1 MEEKSIIELKK
12 VCLEKSK
19 EDEDNNE
26 SIFYYD
32 RYSRKIFDVN
42 KDGIRIYNRKAK
54 NFKSN
59 IFINLKNEYLISIS
73 VDKELK
79 YLLCLLLVQEKEKD
93 KEIEKHKLVLINS
106 AQNISC
112 DKIEDDFSFLLGMFF
127 IGKINNLI
135 NFDNNNNQ
143 NDLYDFC
150 IVHCDRVL
158 FYGIEKKS
166 NGKEYIKKLSNISI
180 SGTNLIQDFCF
191 DFKHKILCL
200 IKLDLSVSFLIL
212 SNRKNYKNVIT
223 PKVGYIKTIKER
235 SSLKGMFRRISLE
248 QKKQVKEH
256 FDNLDKYTE
265 TQFYLETI
273 YNSLYLIC
281 LCYEDNKIYFHKLEN
296 LNSLDSSISVIID
309 YPDHGRFSALQ
320 VIDNLVIVHNFLKKL
335 ITVIDIKSKI
345 HILKKFTVDFPY
357 ERNLHINGEIL
368 EERKVFSKKKL
379 INIYGGTLYNIN
391 FNGKIY
397 DEITDS
403 DFKKRNKKEK
413 NLKRE
418 KSDKKEEMNRYDIL
432 VNLLHRKG
440 TKDLILNILYRII
453 INNDERPLYIIK
465 FFKEIISLENETKEK
480 VVGIS
485 DKRLSRKDL
494 SESNSPFEVP
504 KPINIILVKKNYI
517 KQIDI
522 LINLFDKF
530 NREKEKII
538 LKNENKENIENE
550 NIENEN
556 NSIKNN
562 ILFDDNLTLR
572 IIYYMEQ
579 LYFQIKLQKM
589 ELKLCFY
596 TIILKYIKDL
606 KQKEKIIPFFIEN
619 GIPPNSSIAEY
630 LLELSLNKNDIHC
643 NIYENIGLNILG
655 KLKKHDIIIDYFF
668 KIGEVAKA
676 MNYMNETV
684 TQLTDKQI
692 EKLLKDNKD
701 IIEQNKDLLM
711 NYLK

>member
-54 NFKSN
+54 NLKSN
-59 IFINLKNEYLISIS
+59 IFTNLKNEYLISIS

-413 NLKRE
+413 NLKGE
-418 KSDKKEEMNRYDIL
+418 NSDKKEEMNRYDIL

-480 VVGIS
+480 VVGMS
-485 DKRLSRKDL
+485 DKKLSKKE

-530 NREKEKII
+530 NREKEKIK
-538 LKNENKENIENE
+538 LANENKE

>member
-1 MEEKSIIELKK
+1 MEEKSIIELKQVYLAK
-12 VCLEKSK
+12 NK

-54 NFKSN
+54 NLKSN
-59 IFINLKNEYLISIS
+59 IFYNLQNESLISIS

-79 YLLCLLLVQEKEKD
+79 YLLCLLLIQEKEAY
-93 KEIEKHKLVLINS
+93 KHRLILINLF
-106 AQNISC
+106 QNKSF
-112 DKIEDDFSFLLGMFF
+112 DKFEDDFSYLLGMFF

-150 IVHCDRVL
+150 IVHCDRVM

-166 NGKEYIKKLSNISI
+166 NGQEFCKKLYSINIS
-180 SGTNLIQDFCF
+180 GANLIKDFCY

-200 IKLDLSVSFLIL
+200 IKLDLSISFHIL
-212 SNRKNYKNVIT
+212 SNRKNYKNVIS

-235 SSLKGMFRRISLE
+235 GSLKGMFRKISLE
-248 QKKQVKEH
+248 QKKQVKDH

-281 LCYEDNKIYFHKLEN
+281 LCYENNKIYIHKLEN
-296 LNSLDSSISVIID
+296 LNSLDSIAVTID
-309 YPDHGRFSALQ
+309 YPDHGTFSALQ
-320 VIDNLVIVHNFLKKL
+320 VIDNLIIVHNFLKKI

-345 HILKKFTVDFPY
+345 KILKKFKVDFPY
-357 ERNLHINGEIL
+357 EKNLHINGEIL
-368 EERKVFSKKKL
+368 EERKVFSKKKI
-379 INIYGGTLYNIN
+379 INICGGTLYHIN

-403 DFKKRNKKEK
+403 DFKKRNIKEK
-413 NLKRE
+413 NIIGE
-418 KSDKKEEMNRYDIL
+418 SSDKKEEMNRYDIL

-440 TKDLILNILYRII
+440 TKELILNILYRII
-453 INNDERPLYIIK
+453 LNNDERPLYIIQ

-480 VVGIS
+480 VEGIS
-485 DKRLSRKDL
+485 DKKLSKKEL

-522 LINLFDKF
+522 LINLFEKFYRDKV
-530 NREKEKII
+530 KEKIN
-538 LKNENKENIENE
+538 KENKENGD
-550 NIENEN
+550 NIY
-556 NSIKNN
+556 
-562 ILFDDNLTLR
+562 FDDNLTLR
-572 IIYYMEQ
+572 IIFYMQQFYY
-579 LYFQIKLQKM
+579 QIKLQKL

-596 TIILKYIKDL
+596 NVILKYIKIL
-606 KQKEKIIPFFIEN
+606 KQKEKIIPLFIEN
-619 GIPPNSSIAEY
+619 SLPSNTEIAQY
-630 LLELSLNKNDIHC
+630 LLELSMNKNDIY
-643 NIYENIGLNILG
+643 NKIYENIGLNILG
-655 KLKKHDIIIDYFF
+655 KLKKYDIIIDYFF
-668 KIGEVAKA
+668 KIGDVSKA
-676 MNYMNETV
+676 MNYMNEV
-684 TQLTDKQI
+684 ISQLNDKQI
-692 EKLLKDNKD
+692 VDLFKKNKD

-711 NYLK
+711 YYLK

>member
-12 VCLEKSK
+12 VCLDKDK
-19 EDEDNNE
+19 EEENNDE

-42 KDGIRIYNRKAK
+42 KEGIRIYNRKAK
-54 NFKSN
+54 NLKSN
-59 IFINLKNEYLISIS
+59 IFINLQKEYIISIS

-93 KEIEKHKLVLINS
+93 KEIEKHRLVLINS
-106 AQNISC
+106 AQNLSI
-112 DKIEDDFSFLLGMFF
+112 DKIEDDFSYLLGMFF

-135 NFDNNNNQ
+135 NFDINNNQ

-150 IVHCDRVL
+150 IVHCDRVM
-158 FYGIEKKS
+158 FYGIEKKG
-166 NGKEYIKKLSNISI
+166 NNKEYIKKLSTINI
-180 SGTNLIQDFCF
+180 SGTNLIKDFCF

-200 IKLDLSVSFLIL
+200 IKLDLSLSFFIL
-212 SNRKNYKNVIT
+212 SNRKNYKNEIK

-235 SSLKGMFRRISLE
+235 SSLKGMFRRLSLE
-248 QKKQVKEH
+248 QKKNVKEH

-273 YNSLYLIC
+273 YNSPYLIC
-281 LCYEDNKIYFHKLEN
+281 LCYENNKIYFHKLEN
-296 LNSLDSSISVIID
+296 LISLDSSINVIID
-309 YPDHGRFSALQ
+309 YPDHDRLSALQ

-345 HILKKFTVDFPY
+345 PILKKFNVDFPY

-368 EERKVFSKKKL
+368 EETKVFSKKKL
-379 INIYGGTLYNIN
+379 ININGGTLYNIN

-413 NLKRE
+413 NIKGE
-418 KSDKKEEMNRYDIL
+418 NSEKKEEMNRYDIL

-453 INNDERPLYIIK
+453 LNNDERPVYIIK
-465 FFKEIISLENETKEK
+465 FLKEIISLENETKQK

-485 DKRLSRKDL
+485 DKKHSKKEL

-504 KPINIILVKKNYI
+504 MPINIVLVKKNYI

-530 NREKEKII
+530 YREKEKND
-538 LKNENKENIENE
+538 LKNENKENLNLEKETNDA
-550 NIENEN
+550 
-556 NSIKNN
+556 KND
-562 ILFDDNLTLR
+562 ILLDDNLTLR
-572 IIYYMEQ
+572 IMFYMEQ
-579 LYFQIKLQKM
+579 LYFQIKMQKM
-589 ELKLCFY
+589 ELKLCFN
-596 TIILKYIKDL
+596 TIILKYLKNL
-606 KQKEKIIPFFIEN
+606 KQKEKIIPFFLEN

-630 LLELSLNKNDIHC
+630 LLELSMNKNDKH
-643 NIYENIGLNILG
+643 NKIYENIGLNILG
-655 KLKKHDIIIDYFF
+655 QLKKYDIIIDYFF

-684 TQLTDKQI
+684 SQLTDKQI
-692 EKLLKDNKD
+692 EKLFKENSA

>member
-12 VCLEKSK
+12 VCLDKDK
-19 EDEDNNE
+19 EEENNDE

-42 KDGIRIYNRKAK
+42 KEGIRIYNRKAK
-54 NFKSN
+54 NLKSN
-59 IFINLKNEYLISIS
+59 IFINLQKEYIISIS

-93 KEIEKHKLVLINS
+93 KEIEKHRLVLINS
-106 AQNISC
+106 AQNISI
-112 DKIEDDFSFLLGMFF
+112 DKIEDDFSYLLGMFF

-135 NFDNNNNQ
+135 NFDINNNQ

-150 IVHCDRVL
+150 IIHCDRVM
-158 FYGIEKKS
+158 FYGIEKKG
-166 NGKEYIKKLSNISI
+166 NNKEYIKKLSSINI
-180 SGTNLIQDFCF
+180 SGTNLIKDFCF

-200 IKLDLSVSFLIL
+200 IKLDLSLSFFIL
-212 SNRKNYKNVIT
+212 SNRKNYKNEIK

-235 SSLKGMFRRISLE
+235 SSLKGMFRRLSLE
-248 QKKQVKEH
+248 QKKNVKEH

-273 YNSLYLIC
+273 YNSPYLIC
-281 LCYEDNKIYFHKLEN
+281 LCYENNKIYFHKLEN
-296 LNSLDSSISVIID
+296 LISLDSSINVIID
-309 YPDHGRFSALQ
+309 YPDHDRFSALQ

-345 HILKKFTVDFPY
+345 PILKKFNVDFPY

-368 EERKVFSKKKL
+368 EETKVFSKKKL
-379 INIYGGTLYNIN
+379 ININGGTLYNIN

-413 NLKRE
+413 NIKGE
-418 KSDKKEEMNRYDIL
+418 NSEKKEEMNRYDIL

-453 INNDERPLYIIK
+453 LNNDERPVYIIK
-465 FFKEIISLENETKEK
+465 FLKEIISLENETKQK

-485 DKRLSRKDL
+485 DKKHSKKEL

-504 KPINIILVKKNYI
+504 MPINIVLVKKNYI

-530 NREKEKII
+530 YREKEKND
-538 LKNENKENIENE
+538 LKNENKENLNLEKETNDA
-550 NIENEN
+550 
-556 NSIKNN
+556 KND
-562 ILFDDNLTLR
+562 ILLDDNLTLR
-572 IIYYMEQ
+572 IMFYMEQ
-579 LYFQIKLQKM
+579 LYFQIKMQKM
-589 ELKLCFY
+589 ELKLCFN
-596 TIILKYIKDL
+596 TIILKYLKNL
-606 KQKEKIIPFFIEN
+606 KQKEKIIPFFLEN
-619 GIPPNSSIAEY
+619 GIPPNTSIAEY
-630 LLELSLNKNDIHC
+630 LLELSMNKNDKHSK
-643 NIYENIGLNILG
+643 IYENIGLNILG
-655 KLKKHDIIIDYFF
+655 KLKKYDIIIDYFF

-684 TQLTDKQI
+684 SQLTDKQI
-692 EKLLKDNKD
+692 EKLFKENSA